1 MLHRSVIIQFG
12 LFNFNEA
19 IRYFVYNKNQNYKIL
34 DIV

>member
-12 LFNFNEA
+12 LFNFNE